1 MPTQQILI
9 SVIIPIYKVERF
21 LCECLDSV
29 LGSSYR
35 NLELILVDDGSPD
48 GSPRIC
54 DEYAARDGR
63 VRVIH
68 KSNGGAGEARN
79 CGVRAA
85 TGEYVVFVDGD
96 DYWGDSGALEAA
108 VEELE
113 RRKDID
119 LLCFDCATLSD
130 SGALSVRA
138 PYDVE
143 RVNGRSK
150 AEVLEYF
157 VGENRLMVTP
167 WSKIVRRGLLLDNN
181 IDFRCGIRSEDYD
194 WTLQILLH
202 SRVICAF
209 ERNFYVY
216 RVWSGS
222 VTSNISRSHVFDILS
237 IVEQWSERIPRDV
250 ESTQEMNLM
259 FDILAYIYGVLLSL
273 VYIAPEEELLRR
285 VKSQVHLLGCSR
297 NRKVW
302 AVALLY
308 RILGFGGCWRVLG
321 LFRRV
326 RRV

>member
-1 MPTQQILI
+1 MSEQQILI

-29 LGSSYR
+29 LGCSYR

-48 GSPRIC
+48 GSPQIC
-54 DEYAARDGR
+54 DEYAARDSR

-79 CGVRAA
+79 CGVRVA

-113 RRKDID
+113 RLAEVD
-119 LLCFDCATLSD
+119 LLCFDCATLSQ
-130 SGALSVRA
+130 SGALKMRA

-150 AEVLEYF
+150 VEALSYF
-157 VGENRLMVTP
+157 VDEDRLMVTP
-167 WSKIVRRGLLLDNN
+167 WSKIVRRGLLVDNN
-181 IDFRCGIRSEDYD
+181 IEFRSGIRSEDYD

-222 VTSNISRSHVFDILS
+222 VTSNISRSHIFDILS
-237 IVEQWSERIPRDV
+237 IVEEWSERIPSDV
-250 ESTQEMNLM
+250 ESEQEENLF
-259 FDILAYIYGVLLSL
+259 FDILAYIYGVLVSL
-273 VYIAPEEELLRR
+273 VYIAPEKELLRR
-285 VKSQVHLLGCSR
+285 VKSYAHLLDWNR
-297 NRKVW
+297 NRKVRK
-302 AVALLY
+302 VSLLY
-308 RILGFGGCWRVLG
+308 RIVGFGGCWRALG
-321 LFRRV
+321 MFRRLRGV
-326 RRV
+326 